1 MLFSIL
7 FLVGIVI
14 PFLFLKSKT
23 KCLKWIPAICSLIFT
38 VLIGLKIL
46 FYPAPEMAVLGE
58 IVYFMLLG
66 SAFIGTLIGGMII
79 HYLKMEKS

>member
-7 FLVGIVI
+7 FLVGILI
-14 PFLFLKSKT
+14 PFMFFKSKT
-23 KCLKWIPAICSLIFT
+23 KWLKWIPALCALIFT
-38 VLIGLKIL
+38 VLMGLKIL

-66 SAFIGTLIGGMII
+66 SAFIGALIGGMII
-79 HYLKMEKS
+79 HYLKMKKT